1 MEIKKLNKNNF
12 DEIVFEE
19 EKLVLIDFY
28 ADWCGPCKMLSPV
41 IEELAATTNIDLVI
55 GKVDVESE
63 ADIARKFNVYSIPTL
78 MLVKNKE
85 VIKIE
90 TGYKSKQLLEE
101 FIKV

>member
-1 MEIKKLNKNNF
+1 MDIKKLNKNNF

-28 ADWCGPCKMLSPV
+28 ADWCGPCKMLSSV

-63 ADIARKFNVYSIPTL
+63 PDIARKFNVYSIPTL

-85 VIKIE
+85 VVKIE
-90 TGYKSKQLLEE
+90 TGYKSKQALED